1 MIGLDHR
8 TDAPRRA
15 GRADPD
21 TGFHVRLTNFE
32 GPFDLLLSLI
42 GRRQLDITEIA
53 LAQVCDDFIA
63 HINASGPDWDLG
75 QTTQFLVVA
84 ATLLDLK
91 AARLLPSLET
101 EDDEDLALLEARDLL
116 FARLLQYRAYKLS
129 AAHLGELVRRNAR
142 RYTRTADLEPQF
154 AGLAP
159 EVVLGIDAARL
170 AELAAWAMRERPAPV
185 VATDHIHTVRVSV
198 REHMTMLVHQL
209 RAHHTATFRAL
220 VADCEST
227 LEVVA
232 RFLGLLELY
241 REGSVA
247 FEQAAA
253 LSELVVRWTEPDDD
267 TDERTDESFGE
278 PSAIRRHD
286 VADDVVD
293 DVDSEYA

>member
-1 MIGLDHR
+1 MTVAVTAPEVER
-8 TDAPRRA
+8 PAATDPAP
-15 GRADPD
+15 GVEKV
-21 TGFHVRLTNFE
+21 FHVHLAQFE
-32 GPFDLLLSLI
+32 GPFDLLLGLV

-63 HINASGPDWDLG
+63 HINARGPDWDLG

-91 AARLLPSLET
+91 AARLLPST
-101 EDDEDLALLEARDLL
+101 DADDDEDLALLEARDLL

-129 AAHLGELVRRNAR
+129 AAHLGELLRRNSR
-142 RYTRTADLEPQF
+142 RYLRTADLEPRF

-159 EVVLGIDAARL
+159 EVVLGIDPPRL
-170 AELAAWAMRERPAPV
+170 GELAAYAMRERPIPV
-185 VATDHIHTVRVSV
+185 VATDHVHTLRVSV
-198 REHMTMLVHQL
+198 REHMAVLAAHL
-209 RAHHTATFRAL
+209 RGHHSATFRAL

-253 LSELVVRWTEPDDD
+253 LSDLVVRWTQPEDGPGLPLLPRGSG
-267 TDERTDESFGE
+267 T
-278 PSAIRRHD
+278 
-286 VADDVVD
+286 
-293 DVDSEYA
+293 DVDEEYE